1 MIDNINLHCIFY
13 FISFYFIFDTTMEKQ
28 KSKKSLRL
36 FITLACLLLKLALL
50 LKLRVS
56 DV

>member
-36 FITLACLLLKLALL
+36 FFVPPNFITQVKG
-50 LKLRVS
+50 K
-56 DV
+56 